1 MISDNNNDNNN
12 VNNIKM
18 TRIDSKLTCIDSRT
32 WCNAIYEWSQLS
44 SFLVE
49 ELKLSCT
56 FLRVNE
62 R

>member
-32 WCNAIYEWSQLS
+32 
-44 SFLVE
+44 
-49 ELKLSCT
+49 
-56 FLRVNE
+56 
-62 R
+62 